1 MNPKSSSWLSR
12 AALAVGAVGIVATVL
27 GSYSSRASGIPDWV
41 VYPGEEWA
49 WLNAKEAGLHPERWA
64 EYISATPSPGGC
76 GGDIHS
82 DGRWGTCVQR
92 GGYMLHCW
100 GDPDYV
106 FNSASAGK
114 AFNGFVLQLAI
125 DRGLVTGD
133 EQVSD
138 VWPECP
144 SDCGEASTL
153 RNLFHMKG
161 GFKTSNGFLDGC
173 NNKAC
178 GSGGGYSTGG
188 QWRLNQAL
196 THIVDGNLKDFL
208 DRELFRHIG
217 IEAEGWY
224 WLSGKDVHANLPPPN
239 ASPEQKVLYP
249 QYTAKER
256 WYGCFIDPPYVVR
269 GHVVV
274 GGGGWVG
281 MSPKDLARIGLLL
294 ASNGY
299 WAGRKLISKTDL
311 VDGHEGCGGSDIRA
325 RGGDSMFAW
334 GRVAT
339 LGVEFPDDSLV
350 VGPIRVKNDP
360 RTEPHLRPMPSTQ
373 PR

>member
-12 AALAVGAVGIVATVL
+12 AAVVVGAVGIVATVL
-27 GSYSSRASGIPDWV
+27 GSDSRRAPGIPDWV

-178 GSGGGYSTGG
+178 GGGGGYSTGG

-350 VGPIRVKNDP
+350 VGPIRVKNDL
-360 RTEPHLRPMPSTQ
+360 RTEPHSRPMPSTQ